1 VLSRRT
7 RVNVRRKVPD
17 TTRCLPTPVHQ
28 KETHMPSTKALR
40 RLLTYAAAAAL
51 AFALSPAAAQASS
64 THPLSAPPPGQITIS
79 IVTVNGSGCP
89 AGTAA
94 VAVSPDNTAFTVTY
108 SDYLAQVGVGAKPT
122 DRYRNCQLNLSVHVP
137 QGFTYA
143 IASADYRGFADL
155 ASGATGTET
164 ANYYFQGDP
173 QTTPSS
179 HPFNGP
185 YEDNWEGVDS
195 VPVAALIFAPCGA
208 QRNFNVNT
216 QLLVNPGTSNTS
228 TTNSFMTMDSTDGAV
243 TTIYQFAWKTCP
255 STHK

>member
-1 VLSRRT
+1 MNSKNSV
-7 RVNVRRKVPD
+7 
-17 TTRCLPTPVHQ
+17 
-28 KETHMPSTKALR
+28 R

-51 AFALSPAAAQASS
+51 ALTLSPATAQAS
-64 THPLSAPPPGQITIS
+64 TVRPLTSPPPGQITIS

-108 SDYLAQVGVGAKPT
+108 SDYLAQVGVGARPT
-122 DRYRNCQLNLSVHVP
+122 DRYRNCQLDLSVHVP

-155 ASGATGTET
+155 ATGAIGTET
-164 ANYYFQGDP
+164 ANYYFQGNP
-173 QTTPSS
+173 QTTPLS

-185 YEDNWEGVDS
+185 YTDNWEGVDT

-216 QLLVNPGTSNTS
+216 QLLVNPGTSDTH
-228 TTNSFMTMDSTDGAV
+228 TTNSFMTMDSTDGSV
-243 TTIYQFAWKTCP
+243 TTIYQFAWEQCP
-255 STHK
+255 STSHK